1 MQPDLY
7 TVIGGGGFVGS
18 RLALFLRAAGHAVFV
33 PLRDDP
39 RLFTQPLGRV
49 LYCAGLTAD
58 FAARPFDTVQA
69 HVSLLAR
76 VLQESDFVHLVYLS
90 STRLYDSLGENHGN
104 LAEESL
110 PLLLDVDEPR
120 HLYDLSKALG
130 ENLCLTTAGNRA
142 AVARLSNVYDW
153 QKDAPG
159 FLSVWLQRASVQKS
173 LELDSAGGVAVFLG
187 TTRAEKHPDGRELV
201 ALEYEAY
208 EPMALDQLKKLA
220 AAARQRW
227 PIIKLA
233 ILHRTGEVALAE
245 PSVVIAVSTPHRGDA
260 TLFWDESNWQAMSKA
275 HHDAKTAREVNGRR
289 EQ

>member
-76 VLQESDFVHLVYLS
+76 VLQKSDFVHLVYLS

-173 LELDSAGGVAVFLG
+173 LELDSAGGVVRDYIHLDDVVAALYALSAQCATGVVNVASGENISNDEIAGIFRDLGWSITLRRQSALQRPARCAVE
-187 TTRAEKHPDGRELV
+187 R
-201 ALEYEAY
+201 
-208 EPMALDQLKKLA
+208 LA
-220 AAARQRW
+220 ALGVQPRAVRDVLRECLTTGDFNAA
-227 PIIKLA
+227 A
-233 ILHRTGEVALAE
+233 
-245 PSVVIAVSTPHRGDA
+245 
-260 TLFWDESNWQAMSKA
+260 
-275 HHDAKTAREVNGRR
+275 
-289 EQ
+289 